1 MREWAASD
9 QELSETWGHDMM
21 LRAVVAS
28 LAMVLALAGCAA
40 EPADAPEVSPSPAAS
55 TPAPSASPSESVAPA
70 LRIPGTCEDLVP
82 LATIHSQFAA
92 SFEPIAYSPGVEDP
106 DATSFVARGGLT
118 CLWGIPNSDAGAVT
132 VFAARRSTATDEQQ
146 VQSWRSA
153 GYSECPPFLD
163 ACFYADTTDEIGEYW
178 TVHALV
184 GGIELR
190 VQATSTSLDP
200 LLVVAR
206 AAATSMGYV

>member
-1 MREWAASD
+1 MS
-9 QELSETWGHDMM
+9 
-21 LRAVVAS
+21 LRAVIVP
-28 LAMVLALAGCAA
+28 LAMVLALAGCTAV
-40 EPADAPEVSPSPAAS
+40 PADVAVVSPSPAAS
-55 TPAPSASPSESVAPA
+55 TPAPVASPSESAAPA
-70 LRIPGTCEDLVP
+70 LRLPATCADLVP

-92 SFEPIAYSPGVEDP
+92 SFEPIPYSPGVEDL

-118 CLWGIPNSDAGAVT
+118 CLWGIPQSDAGAIT
-132 VFAARRSTATDEQQ
+132 VYAARRSTATDEQQ
-146 VQSWRSA
+146 AQSWRSA

-163 ACFYADTTDEIGEYW
+163 ACFFVDTTNEIGENW

-190 VQATSTSLDP
+190 IQATSTSLDP